1 MGPCQAPG
9 LSWNSDCANV
19 APNTLAQHLADNDQ
33 LTLAMVEIVRDKA
46 KSVIGDAAKVTD
58 EAGNEVDLKA
68 IYTEINGEEVVEE
81 PAEESAEAEAEAE
94 TAK

>member
-1 MGPCQAPG
+1 MVRRAMQM
-9 LSWNSDCANV
+9 NV

-81 PAEESAEAEAEAE
+81 AAEESAEAEVE

>member
-1 MGPCQAPG
+1 
-9 LSWNSDCANV
+9 
-19 APNTLAQHLADNDQ
+19 
-33 LTLAMVEIVRDKA
+33 MVEIVRDKA
-46 KSVIGDAAKVTD
+46 KSVVGDAAKVTD

-81 PAEESAEAEAEAE
+81 PAEVEAEAE